1 MMDKELEQYFEN
13 YYDLFASKGWKQ
25 FIEDIEGNRTLMSD
39 ITSIK
44 DANDLYYRKGCLDIL
59 DRVLNLQ
66 TGIENAHK
74 EALDNEENV

>member
-1 MMDKELEQYFEN
+1 MMDKELEQYYEN

-44 DANDLYYRKGCLDIL
+44 DANDLYYRKGSLDIL

-74 EALDNEENV
+74 EAMDNEENV